1 MRVDGRR
8 RSDIFRLD
16 YILYKKTAALALH
29 LLTAISPMYE
39 YMLITTSIPHL
50 YVYLISKS
58 PSTRVEFSQP
68 PLSHVQSSHSSPLR
82 RRRRRKKTP
91 HPTPLYP
98 TLPFTPPPP
107 KYLPTHLSHPIPSHP
122 FFQALLLISRRFSP
136 SIHPSIH
143 PIANIATAA
152 AVFLPLVHTV
162 PTKVLV
168 RVSSLLCVSGVVSV
182 QGVLGAGLDSWL
194 AGWLS
199 VGSEVDGVFEEE
211 KRGGGG
217 VGGVSVLGR
226 LMDGLR

>member
-68 PLSHVQSSHSSPLR
+68 PLSLTCSHHTLLLLEEEEEG
-82 RRRRRKKTP
+82 KKHPTQP
-91 HPTPLYP
+91 HSTPLYP
-98 TLPFTPPPP
+98 LPLLLQST
-107 KYLPTHLSHPIPSHP
+107 YLPIFPIPSHPIPSLFSSASPHLET
-122 FFQALLLISRRFSP
+122 LL

-143 PIANIATAA
+143 PSDRQHSDSSGSVSAA
-152 AVFLPLVHTV
+152 RAHCPHKSPRSSFLLT
-162 PTKVLV
+162 V
-168 RVSSLLCVSGVVSV
+168 RVRSHIRARGT
-182 QGVLGAGLDSWL
+182 W
-194 AGWLS
+194 GWF
-199 VGSEVDGVFEEE
+199 G
-211 KRGGGG
+211 
-217 VGGVSVLGR
+217 
-226 LMDGLR
+226 